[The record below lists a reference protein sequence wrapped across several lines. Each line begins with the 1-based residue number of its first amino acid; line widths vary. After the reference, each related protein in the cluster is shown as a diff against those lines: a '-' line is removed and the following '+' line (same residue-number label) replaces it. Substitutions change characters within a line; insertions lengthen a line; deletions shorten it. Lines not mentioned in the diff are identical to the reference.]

1 MPYSPEEIAQR
12 QRFDEFYL
20 RSQSPVLLSIERTV
34 CGCGYGGN
42 SWTTRDEADRFGA
55 ILGLEPGLRLLDLG
69 AGAGWPGLYLA
80 QQSGCDVVLL
90 DLPITGLRIA
100 SERAAKDRISSA
112 CLGTVADAAA
122 LPFSAST
129 FDAVSHSDLL
139 CCLQQK
145 GAVLRACR
153 QVVRDQGRMVFT
165 VISIAP
171 GLTPDDHR
179 RAVENGPEYIDSESS
194 YPTLLA
200 QTGWVIAEQH
210 DITEDYARSCE
221 RQRLADQKWQQP
233 LEELIGVSAYAE
245 RWSGWMTKIVAL
257 ADGLIRRELFV
268 VIPDSK

>member
-100 SERAAKDRISSA
+100 SERATKDRISSA

-153 QVVRDQGRMVFT
+153 QIVRDNELRTYSVR
-165 VISIAP
+165 IP
-171 GLTPDDHR
+171 
-179 RAVENGPEYIDSESS
+179 
-194 YPTLLA
+194 
-200 QTGWVIAEQH
+200 
-210 DITEDYARSCE
+210 RSFV
-221 RQRLADQKWQQP
+221 R
-233 LEELIGVSAYAE
+233 SA
-245 RWSGWMTKIVAL
+245 
-257 ADGLIRRELFV
+257 
-268 VIPDSK
+268 

>member
-100 SERAAKDRISSA
+100 SERATKDRISSA

-200 QTGWVIAEQH
+200 QTGWVIAEHH